1 MVSLVAFGALVF
13 LIADSHTRKVAS
25 ICGDYRNDKSVKIS
39 NENLNAEVASTVES
53 RNRGLSGRPCILPN
67 QAMLFVFETPNQYKM
82 WMKDMKFPIDII
94 WISADHKAVAV
105 ERDVKPSTYPDL
117 FANRDK
123 PAEYVIEMKANRSSE
138 LGINLGTP
146 INF

>member
-1 MVSLVAFGALVF
+1 MVSFVALGALVF
-13 LIADSHTRKVAS
+13 LIADSHSKKVAS

-39 NENLNAEVASTVES
+39 NENLNAEVASTVEA

-82 WMKDMKFPIDII
+82 WMKDMKFPIDIV
-94 WISADHKAVAV
+94 WVSADHKVVAV